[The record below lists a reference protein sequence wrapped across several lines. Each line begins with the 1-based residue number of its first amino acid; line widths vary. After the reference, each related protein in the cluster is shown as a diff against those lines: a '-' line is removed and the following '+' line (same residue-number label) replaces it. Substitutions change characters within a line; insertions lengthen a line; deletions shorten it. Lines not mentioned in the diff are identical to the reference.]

1 MAVIPR
7 LGGTPFL
14 TDGGGVFELVEDW
27 SGDTYRAIY
36 TVRFADAIYVLHA
49 FQKKSPKGIAT
60 GAKDIAMDKA
70 RLKLAR
76 EDFEGRCKAK

>member
-1 MAVIPR
+1 M
-7 LGGTPFL
+7 
-14 TDGGGVFELVEDW
+14 FELVEDW

-60 GAKDIAMDKA
+60 AAKDIAMVRA

-76 EDFEGRCKAK
+76 EDFETRIKAK